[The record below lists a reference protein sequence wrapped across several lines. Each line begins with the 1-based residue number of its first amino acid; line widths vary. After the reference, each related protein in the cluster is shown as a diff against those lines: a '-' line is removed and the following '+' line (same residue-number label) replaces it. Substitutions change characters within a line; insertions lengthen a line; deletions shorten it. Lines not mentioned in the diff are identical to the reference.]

1 MSERRLEVALR
12 AAPAAFVLVL
22 AIAWLLPEPAGLA
35 LGSGRGDVAS
45 RVGATLDALPDS
57 PVVVVGFDPDVG
69 TYPEIRPAV
78 RTLLADLL
86 ARGAR
91 LVFVNLTPEGR
102 ALLVVELGR
111 LQAANAG
118 VGSIVDLG
126 FVAGSEA
133 ALVSLSRSVRA
144 PSAPTDLATQL
155 DASGLAV
162 ADLIVVVGGNDL
174 GPRTW
179 VEQAL
184 PRVGEP
190 PMIAV
195 APTTLLPE
203 LLPYVE
209 SGQLDALIATP
220 LDGARYRAAAT
231 PGVDDAAADRAVDR
245 LALLIGLLVA
255 IGALGGALATRF
267 LPTLRLG
274 RRGER
279 T

>member
-1 MSERRLEVALR
+1 MSERRLELALR

-35 LGSGRGDVAS
+35 LGSGRGDVAG

-162 ADLIVVVGGNDL
+162 ADLLVVVGGNDL

-245 LALLIGLLVA
+245 LALLIGMLVA